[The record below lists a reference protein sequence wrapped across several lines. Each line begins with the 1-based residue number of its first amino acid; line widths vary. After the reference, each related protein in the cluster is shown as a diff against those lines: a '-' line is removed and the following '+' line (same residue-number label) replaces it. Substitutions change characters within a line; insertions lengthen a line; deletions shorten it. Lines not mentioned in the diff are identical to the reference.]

1 MKDFVSNLLEN
12 NMQLKLP
19 MEYAE
24 YLQNG
29 PAEIVFRDPANEAQ
43 EKLARKTKIKS
54 AVWLVCCSILLWLL
68 SIYVIAGKKELLVIV
83 LMCLIT
89 LLFTGATLR
98 LLCTKTQVAIG
109 RAVIKT
115 KHRRHGKRKSYS
127 YYVAVAV
134 DEPRKAIHGQISVS
148 RSVYNKIEEGTPI
161 MILNISSPGTGVVID
176 PAAI

>member
-68 SIYVIAGKKELLVIV
+68 SIYVIAGKGSRNY
-83 LMCLIT
+83 C
-89 LLFTGATLR
+89 FDYSLR
-98 LLCTKTQVAIG
+98 
-109 RAVIKT
+109 
-115 KHRRHGKRKSYS
+115 
-127 YYVAVAV
+127 
-134 DEPRKAIHGQISVS
+134 
-148 RSVYNKIEEGTPI
+148 
-161 MILNISSPGTGVVID
+161 
-176 PAAI
+176 